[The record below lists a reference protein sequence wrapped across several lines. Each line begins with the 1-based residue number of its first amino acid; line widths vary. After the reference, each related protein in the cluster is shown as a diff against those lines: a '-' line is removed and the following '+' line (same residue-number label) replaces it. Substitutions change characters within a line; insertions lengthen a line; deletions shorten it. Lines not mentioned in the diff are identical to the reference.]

1 MKKNRALTISKR
13 EYRELKLISK
23 RFSNREIA
31 YALFLSES
39 TIKTHVASL
48 LTKLKAKRRTQE
60 VQITKS
66 YQIL

>member
-1 MKKNRALTISKR
+1 MKKNKALSISKR